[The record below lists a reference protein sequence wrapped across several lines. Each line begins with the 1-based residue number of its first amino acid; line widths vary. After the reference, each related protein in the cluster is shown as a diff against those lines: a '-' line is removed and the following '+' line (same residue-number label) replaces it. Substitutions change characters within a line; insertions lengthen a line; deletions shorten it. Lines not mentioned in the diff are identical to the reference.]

1 VLFLAEFYLADGTDL
16 AAVADR
22 AQSCAEQAA
31 RTGATVSFVEAI
43 FVAQDENCF
52 AVYFAGSAEEVT
64 AAAAMA
70 GLVLDRV
77 TPAVRVSS
85 VRRS

>member
-1 VLFLAEFYLADGTDL
+1 VLFLAEFYLPGDTNL
-16 AAVADR
+16 AEVADKAR
-22 AQSCAEQAA
+22 AGAEQAA

-52 AVYFAGSAEEVT
+52 AMYCARSAQEVT
-64 AAAAMA
+64 AAAAAA

-77 TPAVRVSS
+77 SPAVRAS
-85 VRRS
+85 

>member
-1 VLFLAEFYLADGTDL
+1 MLFLAEFYLPGGADL
-16 AAVADR
+16 AEIADR
-22 AQSCAEQAA
+22 ARAGAEQATRA
-31 RTGATVSFVEAI
+31 GATVSFVEAI

-52 AVYFAGSAEEVT
+52 AVYCAHSAEEVT
-64 AAAAMA
+64 VAAALA

-77 TPAVRVSS
+77 TPAIRARS